1 LEHAQLYVFGYTMFE
16 PDQSVYMSTVSSLS
30 GAHRP
35 IVVLIDDDEL
45 LASALASVLR
55 AAHFNVRSYDQA
67 QTYLDAYDPSEPGC
81 VVSDIRMPVMDGL
94 SLQQQLNK
102 RGAINPLIFITSH
115 ADVTMAVHAMREG
128 AFDFLE
134 KPVDDRRLI
143 GSVQRAL
150 EIDQTN
156 RSKLAVVEDISRRF
170 DALTRRER
178 EVLNLMAAGKPNK
191 LIAAELNIAER
202 TVEYHRASLMEKTDA
217 PSLAHLLRMKL
228 ELERHR

>member
-1 LEHAQLYVFGYTMFE
+1 
-16 PDQSVYMSTVSSLS
+16 MSTVSSLP
-30 GAHRP
+30 GGQRP
-35 IVVLIDDDEL
+35 TVVLIDDDEL

-55 AAHFNVRSYDQA
+55 AAQFNVRSYDQA
-67 QTYLDAYDPSEPGC
+67 QSYLDAYDPSEPGC
-81 VVSDIRMPVMDGL
+81 VVSDIRMPGMDGL

-102 RGAINPLIFITSH
+102 RGAVNPVIFITSH

-156 RSKLAVVEDISRRF
+156 RAKLAVVEDISRRF

-178 EVLNLMAAGKPNK
+178 EVLNLMADGKPNK

-228 ELERHR
+228 ELERHS